1 VQAPLENQLAG
12 RKTGGERSVPVAQS
26 VIDPHH
32 HLWDLGRNKYPWLQE
47 HLLAPRLE
55 GDVRPIAKDYLLKDY
70 LADARSQ
77 NVVKSVHIETGWDPS
92 DPVGETEWLQQM
104 ADKHGFP
111 HGIVARATLD
121 APDVEQ
127 ILEGHARHKNVRGI
141 RHAINW
147 HHDPAKTYVNRPD
160 LVSTDAWRRG
170 FSLLR
175 RFGLSFDLQLY
186 PAQMADAAALAH
198 ANPDVL
204 IILNHAGMPVD
215 RNEEGLRL
223 WRRGMQELAA
233 AANVVVKISGKGTV
247 DRNWTVESIR
257 PFVLQTIEAF
267 GVSRCM
273 FASNFPVDKLFSD
286 FDTLYAAFREIT
298 APFSAEERRML
309 FHDNAAR
316 YYRLLNVSERTL
328 NPPPSYEPLSL

>member
-1 VQAPLENQLAG
+1 
-12 RKTGGERSVPVAQS
+12 VPVAQS

-47 HLLAPRLE
+47 RLLAPRLE
-55 GDVRPIAKDYLLKDY
+55 GDVRPVAEDYLLKDY
-70 LADARSQ
+70 LADVRNH
-77 NVVKSVHIETGWDPS
+77 NVVKSVHVECGWDPS
-92 DPVGETEWLQQM
+92 DPVGETEWLQGI

-127 ILEGHARHKNVRGI
+127 ILENHARHKNIRGI

-147 HHDPAKTYVNRPD
+147 HPDPAKTYANRPD
-160 LVSTDAWRRG
+160 LIRTDAWRRG
-170 FSLLR
+170 FGLLR

-198 ANPDVL
+198 AYPDVL

-215 RNEEGLRL
+215 RNEEGIRL
-223 WRRGMQELAA
+223 WRSGMQQLAA
-233 AANVVVKISGKGTV
+233 AANVVVKISGLGTV
-247 DRNWTVESIR
+247 DWDWTVESIR

-273 FASNFPVDKLFSD
+273 FASNFPVDKLYSD

-309 FHDNAAR
+309 FHNNAAR
-316 YYRLLNVSERTL
+316 YYRLVNVSERPL
-328 NPPPSYEPLSL
+328 NPNPSFVPLSL

>member
-1 VQAPLENQLAG
+1 M
-12 RKTGGERSVPVAQS
+12 PVAQS

-47 HLLAPRLE
+47 RLLAPRLE
-55 GDVRPIAKDYLLKDY
+55 GDVRPVAEDYLLKDY
-70 LADARSQ
+70 LADVRNQ
-77 NVVKSVHIETGWDPS
+77 NVVKSVHVECGWDPS
-92 DPVGETEWLQQM
+92 DPVGETEWLQRM

-111 HGIVARATLD
+111 HAIVARATLD

-127 ILEGHARHKNVRGI
+127 ILEGHATSYKNVRGI

-147 HHDPAKTYVNRPD
+147 HPDPAKTYVNRPD
-160 LVSTDAWRRG
+160 LIRTGAWRRG
-170 FSLLR
+170 FGLLR
-175 RFGLSFDLQLY
+175 RFNLSFDLQLY

-198 ANPDVL
+198 AYPDVL

-215 RNEEGLRL
+215 RDEEGIRL
-223 WRRGMQELAA
+223 WRRGMQQLAA
-233 AANVVVKISGKGTV
+233 AANVVVKISGLGTV
-247 DRNWTVESIR
+247 DWNWTVESIR

-273 FASNFPVDKLFSD
+273 FASNFPVDKLYSD

-298 APFSAEERRML
+298 AAFSAEERRML

-316 YYRLLNVSERTL
+316 YYRLLDVSEQPL
-328 NPPPSYEPLSL
+328 NPKPSYAPLSL